1 MKKNDLLLWEFFYNF
16 YKENIDEI
24 ESELKENG
32 FDPEKTRQKWL
43 NSIEQYYATLDYKKG
58 LKLQQ
63 EAEEFFNNLSDEHV
77 EYLNDEYKIAA
88 RKGDENSGK
97 INEKEARLLKF
108 LRDKKNP
115 DNEWSSILI
124 TKFLW
129 AYVTR
134 GISRNSLWKI
144 L

>member
-16 YKENIDEI
+16 YKENLDEI
-24 ESELKENG
+24 EIELKELG

-43 NSIEQYYATLDYKKG
+43 NSIEQYYATLDCKKG

-77 EYLNDEYKIAA
+77 EDLNDEYKIAA

-115 DNEWSSILI
+115 DNE
-124 TKFLW
+124 
-129 AYVTR
+129 
-134 GISRNSLWKI
+134 
-144 L
+144 